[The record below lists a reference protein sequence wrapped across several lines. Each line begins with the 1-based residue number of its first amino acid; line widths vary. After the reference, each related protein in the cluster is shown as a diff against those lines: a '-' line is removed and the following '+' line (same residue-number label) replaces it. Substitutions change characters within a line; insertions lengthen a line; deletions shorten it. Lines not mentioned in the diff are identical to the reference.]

1 MKKLIIQDEIKF
13 ICFSDKIKEI
23 LKPLGFE
30 VRSDDYGN
38 EYFVYPPQITNIRFF
53 IFDFYM
59 KIVINNKM
67 NIEFIS
73 DITAKDI
80 IEEVL
85 YSILRYA
92 DKPIKRS
99 YASDFM

>member
-1 MKKLIIQDEIKF
+1 MAVIIEDEIKLK
-13 ICFSDKIKEI
+13 CFSEKIKEI

-30 VRSDDYGN
+30 VRSDDYEN
-38 EYFVYPPQITNIRFF
+38 EYFVYPPQITNIKFY

-73 DITAKDI
+73 NITTKDI

-92 DKPIKRS
+92 NEPTKRS
-99 YASDFM
+99 YASDFI